1 MRGLRTLCLALLLP
15 LAALAQEDGKA
26 EDASD
31 ADKGMLTR
39 FLEDSLSGA
48 GRTVEVVGLRG
59 AISSEAT
66 IEAINISDADG
77 PWLSLTGLT
86 LNWNRL
92 AVLRGNININELS
105 AKTITLAR
113 APKTEPIAT
122 SAEATPF
129 ALPELPVSINIQKLQ
144 ADRISLGES
153 LLGQP
158 VDLSLVA
165 KLVLEGGS
173 AETLLKAARLDG
185 PAGQFVID
193 GAFSNETRNLRI
205 DIQAHEDAGGLVATL
220 ARLPGAPEIGL
231 TVLGEGLLE
240 DFIADIRLTS
250 AGQER
255 LAGSVE
261 LATAP
266 GPTEEAAVTRLITAD
281 LAGNMA
287 PLFAPEYQDFFGDEI
302 ALNTHVALFGDGRTA
317 LEKLSLTSQSLNV
330 TGAMALA
337 SGGLPDSFDLA
348 ITLKDPTQKPV
359 LLPISGPKSYIDI
372 ADLRAFYD
380 KSQGDTWTLD
390 GTLSGV
396 NTAALKLDNLVLSGS
411 GTIAAGPPRSV
422 SADLTLDMA
431 GLALADAALAQAVG
445 SQGRLTTALTWQ
457 DGQDVDISALALT
470 TDALTLHG
478 SAAITGLEA
487 ELAVA
492 ADVDLDVADL
502 ARFSALA
509 KRDLGG
515 ATTARFDGHYA
526 PLSGAFDID
535 LVATGQDLA
544 INDPR
549 VDALL
554 AGTTDVVLSAK
565 RDGGGLSLR
574 TATIRSEQLAA
585 SGKGTLASTNSAL
598 DLDLSLADSSL
609 LLDTLSGPITVAGH
623 AHQTEA
629 DWVFDLDA
637 TAPADS
643 TAKIHATLPATGG
656 GAAQIDLTIGKVE
669 VFVPTLP
676 GAAEIHATAEQVSA
690 GWQIS
695 YDATGPFDTS
705 GTGSGL
711 LDVTGRTADLV
722 LAGSLPL
729 AAANPVL
736 QPNSIQGLARY
747 DLTVQGPLEL
757 ASVAGT
763 VSVSDARFAL
773 PDLRVA
779 LTEIGGTVTLADSNA
794 QIAMTTNFSAGGQ
807 ISATGS
813 LSLAPPFSGNLPI
826 TLTGVQIEQGQLLKT
841 SLDGTVTVSG
851 PLTGGGT
858 ISGDLQLGQTDIR
871 VSAAALAGV
880 GPIPE
885 IRHVGASGRVTT
897 TRDRAGLIPKEKAS
911 GPPAP
916 PFGLDV
922 SIKTAERISV
932 RGLGLNAD
940 FDGGMN
946 IGGSTNNIVPN
957 GELDLIRGRLSF
969 LSKEFELDEGR
980 ISMLGDLVPT
990 MRVQA
995 TSDQP
1000 DASIRLILD
1009 GRLDDPEIILESD
1022 PELPEDEVLSQ
1033 LLFGR
1038 DLSSI
1043 SALQAAQLA
1052 AALATLAGNGPSGPR
1067 LGENSGLDS
1076 LGLTFDESGTPG
1088 LRAGKYINE
1097 NVYTE
1102 IGVDKNGES
1111 SINLNLDVTDNLTVK
1126 GKIGSDEDSGIGL
1139 FFQRDY

>member
-1 MRGLRTLCLALLLP
+1 MRGFRILCLTLLLP
-15 LAALAQEDGKA
+15 LAAVAQEKT
-26 EDASD
+26 DASD
-31 ADKGMLTR
+31 EDKGMLTR

-48 GRTVEVVGLRG
+48 GRSVEVVGLRG

-66 IEAINISDADG
+66 IEALNISDADG
-77 PWLSLTGLT
+77 LWLSLTGLT

-105 AKTITLAR
+105 AKSITLVR
-113 APKTEPIAT
+113 APKTDPKAA

-144 ADRISLGES
+144 ADRISLGDS

-165 KLVLEGGS
+165 KLVLEGGN

-205 DIQAHEDAGGLVATL
+205 DIQAHEDAGGLIATL

-240 DFIADIRLTS
+240 DFIADIRMTS
-250 AGQER
+250 AGEER

-261 LATAP
+261 LATEP
-266 GPTEEAAVTRLITAD
+266 GPTEEAPVTRLIKAD

-287 PLFAPEYQDFFGDEI
+287 PLFAPEYQDFFGDRI
-302 ALNTHVALFGDGRTA
+302 ALDTDIALYGDGRTE
-317 LEKLSLTSQSLNV
+317 LENLLLTSQSLNV
-330 TGAMALA
+330 TGDLALA
-337 SGGLPDSFDLA
+337 PGGLPERFGLT
-348 ITLKDPTQKPV
+348 ILLKDPDQDPV
-359 LLPISGPKSYIDI
+359 LLPISGPKSYVDI
-372 ADLRAFYD
+372 AELRALYD
-380 KSQGDTWTLD
+380 QTQGDTWTLD

-396 NTAALKLDNLVLSGS
+396 NTDALTLDTLVLSGS
-411 GTIAAGPPRSV
+411 GTIAPGPPRSV
-422 SADLTLDMA
+422 AADLTLDMA
-431 GLALADAALAQAVG
+431 GLVLADPALAQAVG
-445 SQGRLTTALTWQ
+445 SQGRLSSRLTWA
-457 DGQDVDISALALT
+457 DGQDVDISTLSLN

-478 SAAITGLEA
+478 SAAITGQGA
-487 ELAVA
+487 TLAVA
-492 ADVDLDVADL
+492 ADVDLDVPDL
-502 ARFSALA
+502 TRFSTLA
-509 KRDLGG
+509 KRDLSG
-515 ATTARFDGHYA
+515 ATSAKLNGHYV
-526 PLSGAFDID
+526 PLSGGFDID
-535 LVATGQDLA
+535 LTASGQDLT

-554 AGTTDVVLSAK
+554 KGQTDVRLSAK
-565 RDGGGLSLR
+565 RDDAGLTLR
-574 TATIRSEQLAA
+574 TAKITSEQLSLA
-585 SGKGTLASTNSAL
+585 GQGTLASTNSAV
-598 DLDLSLADSSL
+598 DLDVTLADSSL
-609 LLDTLSGPITVAGH
+609 LLDTLSGPLTVSGH

-629 DWVFDLDA
+629 DWSLDLDA

-643 TAKIHATLPATGG
+643 TAKIHATVPAQGG
-656 GAAQIDLTIGKVE
+656 GTAQIDLKIGKVE

-676 GAAEIHATAEQVSA
+676 GAAEIHATAEQTDA

-711 LDVTGRTADLV
+711 LDVDNRTADLA
-722 LAGSLPL
+722 LTGSLPL

-736 QPNSIQGLARY
+736 QPNSVQGLARY
-747 DLTVQGPLEL
+747 DLTVNGPLEL
-757 ASVAGT
+757 SSVAGT
-763 VSVSDARFAL
+763 VTVSDARFAL

-779 LTEIGGTVTLADSNA
+779 LTEIGGTVTLAGSAA

-807 ISATGS
+807 IAANGS
-813 LSLAPPFSGNLPI
+813 LSLAPPFSANLPI
-826 TLTGVQIEQGQLLKT
+826 TLTGVKIEQGQLLKT
-841 SLDGTVTVSG
+841 SLDGTVTLSG

-858 ISGDLQLGQTDIR
+858 IAGDLQLGQTDIR
-871 VSAAALAGV
+871 VSAAALSGI

-885 IRHVGASGRVTT
+885 IRHVGASGSVTN
-897 TRDRAGLIPKEKAS
+897 TRDRAGLIPKEKTS
-911 GPPAP
+911 GPPPP

-940 FDGGMN
+940 FDGGMT
-946 IGGSTNNIVPN
+946 IGGTTNEIVPN
-957 GELDLIRGRLSF
+957 GELDLIRGRLAF

-980 ISMLGDLVPT
+980 IAMLGDLVPT

-995 TSDQP
+995 TSDQR
-1000 DASIRLILD
+1000 DATIRVILD
-1009 GRLDDPEIILESD
+1009 GRLDNPQIILESD
-1022 PELPEDEVLSQ
+1022 PELPQDEVLSQ

-1038 DLSSI
+1038 DLSGI

-1067 LGENSGLDS
+1067 LGENSGLDT

-1088 LRAGKYINE
+1088 VRAGKYINE

-1102 IGVDKNGES
+1102 IGVDKNGEA
-1111 SINLNLDVTDNLTVK
+1111 SINLNLDVTKNLTVK